1 MTRPCLLEL
10 PLRPLPPA
18 SPGPAGSGGWRTL
31 CRAWAG
37 RRGGVPG
44 AVTCSCGEP
53 AGEECSRLTQRCCR
67 SSPKRGARP
76 GPESV
81 PGGDTGWHRASVC
94 RMGCGDTASVWV
106 SASRHAHTHT
116 PMHTRSH
123 IGTHTN
129 THSDTHTHTCIHGYK
144 GTNTPAHVHMHEH
157 TYGYARMCTRA
168 FTHMYMHT
176 NTCTHAPTNT
186 HTHTLQPSGHS
197 PGSGL

>member
-18 SPGPAGSGGWRTL
+18 SPGPAVSGGWRTL
-31 CRAWAG
+31 CRARAG
-37 RRGGVPG
+37 WPGGVPG
-44 AVTCSCGEP
+44 AVTCSCGKP

-123 IGTHTN
+123 IGTCTQ
-129 THSDTHTHTCIHGYK
+129 TH
-144 GTNTPAHVHMHEH
+144 AHMHPQTRTHIPCSPLAIPRGLGYDQAQREH
-157 TYGYARMCTRA
+157 LRVWCLEQKASRARAPSLRGRPRFGVASRGGRA
-168 FTHMYMHT
+168 
-176 NTCTHAPTNT
+176 
-186 HTHTLQPSGHS
+186 
-197 PGSGL
+197 PGPR